1 MKYFIVSLLVFWGY
15 VIYFP
20 VNASAQTLDVET
32 FIQMV
37 VKYHPVVKRAN
48 LDISIS
54 ESELLQSRGAFDPQL
69 KSSFS
74 RKDMGGITYYN
85 YQQTELKI
93 PTWYGIEIAG
103 GIESVYGSSTDP
115 QETKGESS
123 YIGISLPVLQNLLLD
138 KRRAALQKAR
148 IMVDYSKNEQLAV
161 INDILLE
168 ALLQYWEWVRLDQEL
183 NMLLSVKQNI
193 EQRLNFT
200 NTTIAIGERA
210 PIDSLEAQAQ
220 LLFIEGLEN
229 ELQVAVR
236 NAKITL
242 SAYTWTE
249 NGQAVNLP
257 QDLKPAEGLL
267 QIDNIRFEAETQ
279 QFFEQEAMR
288 NHPELQAYPIKL
300 QYLEVDKRWAF
311 QQLLPKLDLKYN
323 QLGKGFN
330 LLNSSLQPLLQNNF
344 QYGVQFSMPLR
355 LSEGRGQYRIAK
367 YRIQQTELDR
377 DLKQKL
383 IQNKVSMEFQ
393 QLTQI
398 QKQLA
403 IQQSLLRNQEGLLDG
418 ENIRFTNGESSLFL
432 VNNREQKVIETK
444 QKLIALSAK
453 YLQQKIKLRWASGI
467 LSTIQ

>member
-1 MKYFIVSLLVFWGY
+1 MKYFIVSLLGFWGY
-15 VIYFP
+15 AFYFP

-37 VKYHPVVKRAN
+37 VKYHPVVKRTN

-93 PTWYGIEIAG
+93 PTWYGIEISG
-103 GIESVYGSSTDP
+103 GIESVNGSSTDP

-236 NAKITL
+236 NAKIAL

-300 QYLEVDKRWAF
+300 QYL
-311 QQLLPKLDLKYN
+311 
-323 QLGKGFN
+323 
-330 LLNSSLQPLLQNNF
+330 
-344 QYGVQFSMPLR
+344 
-355 LSEGRGQYRIAK
+355 
-367 YRIQQTELDR
+367 
-377 DLKQKL
+377 
-383 IQNKVSMEFQ
+383 
-393 QLTQI
+393 
-398 QKQLA
+398 
-403 IQQSLLRNQEGLLDG
+403 
-418 ENIRFTNGESSLFL
+418 
-432 VNNREQKVIETK
+432 
-444 QKLIALSAK
+444 
-453 YLQQKIKLRWASGI
+453 
-467 LSTIQ
+467 

>member
-1 MKYFIVSLLVFWGY
+1 
-15 VIYFP
+15 
-20 VNASAQTLDVET
+20 
-32 FIQMV
+32 
-37 VKYHPVVKRAN
+37 
-48 LDISIS
+48 
-54 ESELLQSRGAFDPQL
+54 
-69 KSSFS
+69 
-74 RKDMGGITYYN
+74 
-85 YQQTELKI
+85 
-93 PTWYGIEIAG
+93 
-103 GIESVYGSSTDP
+103 
-115 QETKGESS
+115 
-123 YIGISLPVLQNLLLD
+123 
-138 KRRAALQKAR
+138 
-148 IMVDYSKNEQLAV
+148 
-161 INDILLE
+161 
-168 ALLQYWEWVRLDQEL
+168 
-183 NMLLSVKQNI
+183 
-193 EQRLNFT
+193 
-200 NTTIAIGERA
+200 
-210 PIDSLEAQAQ
+210 
-220 LLFIEGLEN
+220 
-229 ELQVAVR
+229 VAVR
-236 NAKITL
+236 NAKIAL

-330 LLNSSLQPLLQNNF
+330 LLNSSLQPLFQNNF

-398 QKQLA
+398 QKQLS

-444 QKLIALSAK
+444 QKLIALSSK

>member
-115 QETKGESS
+115 QETKGKSS

-249 NGQAVNLP
+249 SGQAVNLP

-279 QFFEQEAMR
+279 QFFELEAMR

-300 QYLEVDKRWAF
+300 KYLEVDKRWAF

-367 YRIQQTELDR
+367 YRIQQTELER